1 MKMSGSRSKYPK
13 SDDSHLKSDNNV
25 RNGTKTFKIER
36 KCPKSDVHK
45 NGLRGQKSD
54 RTVQTWTKLPEIWRN
69 SLKLGGEFLPISRRR
84 FFSVESVIILTPDE
98 SNPFFFLE
106 GPR

>member
-1 MKMSGSRSKYPK
+1 MSEMGRKRSK
-13 SDDSHLKSDNNV
+13 SNESV
-25 RNGTKTFKIER
+25 RNPT
-36 KCPKSDVHK
+36 DVHK
-45 NGLRGQKSD
+45 NGQRGQKSD

-69 SLKLGGEFLPISRRR
+69 SLKLGGEVLPVSRRR

-98 SNPFFFLE
+98 SNLFFFME